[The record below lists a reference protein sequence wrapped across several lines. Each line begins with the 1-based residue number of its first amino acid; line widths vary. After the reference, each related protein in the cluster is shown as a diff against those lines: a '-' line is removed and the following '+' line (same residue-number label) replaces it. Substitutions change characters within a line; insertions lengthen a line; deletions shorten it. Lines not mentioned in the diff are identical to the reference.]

1 MTDTLTAAWDV
12 VASVAYYATYAVL
25 YGLCAIMMA
34 VAVTMVAL
42 FAANAVAELRGQ

>member
-1 MTDTLTAAWDV
+1 MIDTLAAVWDV